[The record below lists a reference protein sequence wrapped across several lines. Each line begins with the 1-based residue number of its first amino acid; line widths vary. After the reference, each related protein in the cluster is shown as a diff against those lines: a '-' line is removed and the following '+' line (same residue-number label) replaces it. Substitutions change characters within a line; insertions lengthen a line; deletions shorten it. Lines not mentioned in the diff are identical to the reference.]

1 MNRQLQISSERT
13 IKLANINYVACSTLK
28 DDWFTI
34 SASAAQ
40 EPDPLLN
47 CVLKTEFFTHL
58 KMAKPGGLDL
68 RISDQVQYNKKP
80 GKPATVKAV
89 KDNTIPRD
97 DVYKSGEIHTSQG
110 ESPSS
115 VSAPTP
121 KGKAIARP
129 VTTGKLIRPG
139 GPNGQASKLA
149 SRPAASRPT
158 PQSRPL
164 PQSSSQ
170 PRAVPQPTAALVNGT
185 SHGRNESASARAPPP
200 PPPPPAAP
208 PAAEQNIYRVLYDF
222 TGQTEGELTIA
233 KDDLLEI
240 LKKENNGTK
249 PIIRQSKRYNTNT
262 VTGWWLAKKV
272 STGAQ
277 AWAPSAY
284 LKEEL
289 PPPAAARAPPPP
301 PPAPPATNG
310 IASSRPATAA
320 AKAKPTPPVPP
331 TKRPVGKKPAAV
343 PAPRDSA
350 MSMGL
355 SDSGRATPDSGR
367 SQTPSL
373 AGGLAEALRARQAS
387 MQGKAEE
394 DDDW

>member
-1 MNRQLQISSERT
+1 MNRQLQISAERT

-28 DDWFTI
+28 DDWFAT
-34 SASAAQ
+34 SASSAQ

-47 CVLKTEFFTHL
+47 CVFKTEFFTQL

-68 RISDQVQYNKKP
+68 RIGDQVQYNKKP
-80 GKPATVKAV
+80 GKPATIKAV
-89 KDNTIPRD
+89 KDNTIARD

-110 ESPSS
+110 ESSSS

-121 KGKAIARP
+121 KGKAVAPP

-139 GPNGQASKLA
+139 GPNGQPSKPRTA
-149 SRPAASRPT
+149 TPRPG
-158 PQSRPL
+158 PQARPL

-170 PRAVPQPTAALVNGT
+170 PRAVSQPAAALVNGT
-185 SHGRNESASARAPPP
+185 SHTRNESASARPPP
-200 PPPPPAAP
+200 PPSPAVPPPAAQ
-208 PAAEQNIYRVLYDF
+208 QNIYRALFDF
-222 TGQTEGELTIA
+222 TGQTEGELTIVA
-233 KDDLLEI
+233 DDLLEVI
-240 LKKENNGTK
+240 KKEGNGMNPTLTQLK
-249 PIIRQSKRYNTNT
+249 SVIVNIS
-262 VTGWWLAKKV
+262 TGWWLAKRI
-272 STGAQ
+272 STGVQ

-284 LKEEL
+284 LKEEA

-310 IASSRPATAA
+310 TGRPAAAA

-331 TKRPVGKKPAAV
+331 TKRPIGKKPAAA

-350 MSMGL
+350 VSMGL
-355 SDSGRATPDSGR
+355 SGSGRDTPDSNR

-387 MQGKAEE
+387 MQGKAED